1 MQPVQKKALNAETI
15 KMKLAPRFVRTILI
29 SLAVLFVA
37 LCFCSQ
43 SFGSTNAY
51 EIRGTPDFGIYQL
64 NLTTNVLTTLVSPYP
79 GGSSATL
86 AQRPSD
92 GMLFYAINAT
102 NGQVYRYNPATPGVA
117 PVALTSTL
125 GASVPASLRMAF
137 SASGTLYYLPDN
149 GALYTIN
156 QVTGVATAG
165 PTISGLGS
173 GGDMAFNSSGTLYVV
188 NSSRQAFTASLAGG
202 AATSLGTITFP
213 GGATPAPI
221 GVIFDGS
228 NTMRV
233 QTQNPS
239 SLYAVNLGTLAASSP
254 VTLGGGTA
262 STGDLGNATVPD
274 PDLSITKS
282 SGTTTVY
289 QGGPVAYTIVVTN
302 NTSAYAVTGTVTD
315 TVPATVTGVTWTC
328 AASAGSSCAA
338 ASGSGNTISTSATL
352 APSGTATYTVSG
364 TVSATAT
371 GTLSNTAS
379 VAVPSFL
386 SDTTPG
392 NNSATDTDTINLQ
405 ADLSLTKTDGVAG
418 VNAGST
424 VTYTIVV
431 KNAATSTGAS
441 NGSIVTDTVPA
452 VITSVTWTCGT
463 PTLSATCGAASGS
476 GNTISTTANLPIG
489 ATLTYTVTGTLS
501 VSATGTLSNTASIVA
516 PASGVSDP
524 TDLSRTGAGNNSAT
538 DSDAITAIPSVAL
551 VKSVNPTGNQIPGTD
566 LTYTI
571 AFTNGGGVVARSL
584 VISDPVPA
592 NTDFKVGSVTNSLG
606 TTGLTVAV
614 AYSNNSGTSYVYTP
628 VSGGGGAAAG
638 YDRNVTNVRWTFT
651 GNLSQ
656 TPPNNAGSV
665 GFIAKIR

>member
-1 MQPVQKKALNAETI
+1 
-15 KMKLAPRFVRTILI
+15 MKLAPRILRTIMI
-29 SLAVLFVA
+29 SLAVAFGG
-37 LCFCSQ
+37 LCLCSP
-43 SFGSTNAY
+43 SFASTNAY

-64 NLTTNVLTTLVSPYP
+64 NLTTNVLTTLYTPYP

-102 NGQVYRYNPATPGVA
+102 NGQVYRYNPATPNVA

-137 SASGTLYYLPDN
+137 NASGTLYYLPDS
-149 GALYTIN
+149 GVLYTIN

-165 PTISGLGS
+165 PTITGLGS

-188 NSSRQAFTASLAGG
+188 NSTRQVFTASLAGG
-202 AATSLGTITFP
+202 AATSVGTLTFP
-213 GGATPAPI
+213 GGTTPAPI

-233 QTQNPS
+233 ETQNPS
-239 SLYAVNLGTLAASSP
+239 SLYTVNLGTMAASSP
-254 VTLGGGTA
+254 VALGGGTA

-274 PDLSITKS
+274 PDLSITKT
-282 SGTTTVY
+282 SGVTTVY
-289 QGGPVAYTIVVTN
+289 QGGPVTYTIVVTN

-364 TVSATAT
+364 TVSTTAT

-386 SDTTPG
+386 TDTTPG
-392 NNSATDTDTINLQ
+392 NNSATDTDTINVQ
-405 ADLSLTKTDGVAG
+405 ADLSLTKTDGVAS
-418 VNAGST
+418 VTAGST
-424 VTYTIVV
+424 VTYNIVV

-476 GNTISTTANLPIG
+476 GNAINTTANLPIG

-501 VSATGTLSNTASIVA
+501 VSATGTLANTASIIT

-538 DSDAITAIPSVAL
+538 DSDTITSIPDVAL

-571 AFTNGGGVVARSL
+571 AFTNDGGVAARSL
-584 VISDPVPA
+584 VISDPIPA
-592 NTDFKVGSVTNSLG
+592 NTDFKVGSVTSSLG

-614 AYSNNSGTSYVYTP
+614 AYSNNNGTSYAYTP

-665 GFIAKIR
+665 SFIAKIR

>member
-1 MQPVQKKALNAETI
+1 LNAETI
-15 KMKLAPRFVRTILI
+15 KMKLAPRVVRTIVI
-29 SLAVLFVA
+29 SLAVLFGA
-37 LCFCSQ
+37 LCLCSS
-43 SFGSTNAY
+43 SFASTNAY

-125 GASVPASLRMAF
+125 GTSVPASLRMAF
-137 SASGTLYYLPDN
+137 NGSGTLYYLPDT
-149 GALYTIN
+149 GVLYTIN

-188 NSSRQAFTASLAGG
+188 NSVRQVFTASLAGG
-202 AATSLGTITFP
+202 AATSLGTLTFP

-233 QTQNPS
+233 QTQSPS
-239 SLYAVNLGTLAASSP
+239 SLYTVNLGTLAASSP
-254 VTLGGGTA
+254 VTLGGGTS

-289 QGGPVAYTIVVTN
+289 QGGPITYTIVVTN
-302 NTSAYAVTGTVTD
+302 NTAAYAVTGTVTD
-315 TVPATVTGVTWTC
+315 NVPATVTGVTWTC

-338 ASGSGNTISTSATL
+338 ASGSGNSISTSATL

-364 TVSATAT
+364 TVSVSAT

-386 SDTTPG
+386 TDTTPG
-392 NNSATDTDTINLQ
+392 NNSATDTDTINVQ
-405 ADLSLTKTDGVAG
+405 ADLSLTKTDGVAS
-418 VNAGST
+418 VTAGGT

-452 VITSVTWTCGT
+452 VITSVTWTCGL

-476 GNTISTTANLPIG
+476 GNTINTTANLPVG
-489 ATLTYTVTGTLS
+489 ATVTYSVTGTLS
-501 VSATGTLSNTASIVA
+501 VSATGTLSNTAKIVA

-538 DSDAITAIPSVAL
+538 DSDAITAIPSLAL
-551 VKSVNPTGNQIPGTD
+551 VKSVSPTGNQIPGTD

-584 VISDPVPA
+584 VVSDPVPA
-592 NTDFKVGSVTNSLG
+592 NTDFKVGSVTSSLG

-614 AYSNNSGTSYVYTP
+614 AYSNNSGTTYVYTP

-656 TPPNNAGSV
+656 TSPNNAGSV
-665 GFIAKIR
+665 SFTAKIR

>member
-1 MQPVQKKALNAETI
+1 
-15 KMKLAPRFVRTILI
+15 MKLPPRVIRTILI
-29 SLAVLFVA
+29 SLAVVFGG
-37 LCFCSQ
+37 LCLCSQ
-43 SFGSTNAY
+43 SFASTNAY

-64 NLTTNVLTTLVSPYP
+64 NLTTNVLTTLYTPYP

-102 NGQVYRYNPATPGVA
+102 NGQVYRYNPATPNVA

-125 GASVPASLRMAF
+125 GTSVPASLRMAF
-137 SASGTLYYLPDN
+137 NASGTLYYLPDT
-149 GALYTIN
+149 GVLYTIN

-165 PTISGLGS
+165 PTITGVGS

-188 NSSRQAFTASLAGG
+188 NSSRQVFTASLAGG

-233 QTQNPS
+233 ETQNPS
-239 SLYAVNLGTLAASSP
+239 SLYTVNLGTMAASSP

-274 PDLSITKS
+274 PDLSITKT
-282 SGTTTVY
+282 SGVTTVY
-289 QGGPVAYTIVVTN
+289 QGGPVTYTIVVTN

-364 TVSATAT
+364 TVSTTAT

-386 SDTTPG
+386 TDTTPG
-392 NNSATDTDTINLQ
+392 NNSATDTDTINVQ
-405 ADLSLTKTDGVAG
+405 ADLSLTKTDGVAS
-418 VNAGST
+418 VTAGST

-476 GNTISTTANLPIG
+476 GNTINTTANLPIG

-501 VSATGTLSNTASIVA
+501 VSATGTLANTASIVA

-538 DSDAITAIPSVAL
+538 DSDTITAIPSVAL

-571 AFTNGGGVVARSL
+571 AFTNNGGVAARSL
-584 VISDPVPA
+584 VISDPIPA
-592 NTDFKVGSVTNSLG
+592 NTDFKVGSVTSSLG

-614 AYSNNSGTSYVYTP
+614 AYSNNNGTSYAYTP

-665 GFIAKIR
+665 SFIAKIR